1 MFHCFGCGEGGNVFS
16 FVMKIDGA
24 TFPAAVRTLGEKYGI
39 EVDQQVSPAARHQT
53 EIRERLFAVN
63 AQAAEFFGRTLR
75 EPAGQAAKDYL
86 EKRGMLAS
94 TVDGFGLGY
103 APVGWDMTLNALT
116 RNGSK
121 IEDLAKAGLI
131 VPRDQG
137 GRQGQN
143 GPGYYDRFRGR
154 VMFPIR
160 DLQKRVIGF
169 GGRILDDGE
178 PKYLNSPETPLFSKS
193 RTLYGLDVARDGITQ
208 ADQAV
213 IVEGYFDAIA
223 LHQAGLANV
232 VATLGTALTTE
243 HIELIR
249 RFTHNV
255 ILIFD
260 PDAAGV
266 RAALRTM
273 DLFLDSGLTVQVVSL
288 PAGDDPD
295 TFVRREGLDAL
306 MAAIRKA
313 PSLLEFTV
321 EGSLKTGRQGSV
333 EERVRCVEEVLLLLR
348 KIKNPIEK
356 NASIRHVADQLG
368 LDEKVLLER
377 YRTLGV
383 QRSAAKNTDTG
394 AAAAVSARLPK
405 DEEVLLQLVLH
416 EKCTAE
422 MLAQLSAADF
432 TDLRARR
439 LVSLAHTAM
448 EQGQTLLS
456 VLEQAEEDAGLD
468 TLSRALSLSELPY
481 DDVTAAFQQSLRTLK
496 LRRLAMEI
504 QETKT
509 AHAAA
514 ERAGEP
520 ETVRTLL
527 MRSHALQQERQRLL
541 LKGEQTAL
549 TETAGR
555 AHG

>member
-1 MFHCFGCGEGGNVFS
+1 MQTS
-16 FVMKIDGA
+16 
-24 TFPAAVRTLGEKYGI
+24 TI
-39 EVDQQVSPAARHQT
+39 E
-53 EIRERLFAVN
+53 
-63 AQAAEFFGRTLR
+63 
-75 EPAGQAAKDYL
+75 
-86 EKRGMLAS
+86 
-94 TVDGFGLGY
+94 GFGLGY
-103 APVGWDMTLNALT
+103 APVGWDLTLNALT
-116 RNGSK
+116 GTGCK

-137 GRQGQN
+137 GRQGQQA
-143 GPGYYDRFRGR
+143 PGYYDRFRGR
-154 VMFPIR
+154 VMFPIY
-160 DLQKRVIGF
+160 DLQKRIIGF

-193 RTLYGLDVARDGITQ
+193 RTLYGIDVAREAITQ
-208 ADQAV
+208 ADQVV

-223 LHQAGLANV
+223 LHQAGLSNV

-249 RFTHNV
+249 RFTHHV

-295 TFVRREGLDAL
+295 TFVRREGLDVLLAT
-306 MAAIRKA
+306 IRKA

-321 EGSLKTGRQGSV
+321 EGSLRTGRQGSV
-333 EERVRCVEEVLLLLR
+333 EERVRCVEEVLTLLR

-377 YRTLGV
+377 YRTIGV
-383 QRSAAKNTDTG
+383 RRSVAKTVDSE
-394 AAAAVSARLPK
+394 AAAPVPARLPK
-405 DEEVLLQLVLH
+405 DEEVLLQLILH

-422 MLAQLSAADF
+422 MLAQLCAADF
-432 TDLRARR
+432 TDLRAKR
-439 LVSLAHTAM
+439 LVSLAQSAM
-448 EQGQTLLS
+448 EQGQTILS
-456 VLEQAEEDAGLD
+456 LVEQEDGDAALD
-468 TLSRALSLSELPY
+468 SLSRALSLSELPY
-481 DDVTAAFQQSLRTLK
+481 EDVSAAFHQSFTTLK
-496 LRRLAMEI
+496 LRHLAMEI
-504 QETKT
+504 QENKT
-509 AHAAA
+509 AQAAA
-514 ERAGEP
+514 ERAGET
-520 ETVRTLL
+520 EMVRTLL
-527 MRSHALQQERQRLL
+527 MRSQALQQERQRLL